1 LDMKASS
8 GDVARHPSPACLTG
22 YVLDLLV
29 AAAPLES
36 DVAGS
41 AAFSPLVLSQRR
53 VSRHGDLR
61 GSTRHDRR
69 GGGEAGEAGSHHGDA
84 GASGTEGVG
93 RGVDEELRFQ
103 GQDADGGPIA

>member
-1 LDMKASS
+1 MKAFLN
-8 GDVARHPSPACLTG
+8 DVARHPSPACLTG
-22 YVLDLLV
+22 YDLDLLV

-53 VSRHGDLR
+53 VSQHGDLR

-69 GGGEAGEAGSHHGDA
+69 GGGGEAGSRHGDA
-84 GASGTEGVG
+84 GASCTEGVG
-93 RGVDEELRFQ
+93 QGVDEELRFQ
-103 GQDADGGPIA
+103 GQDADGGPTA